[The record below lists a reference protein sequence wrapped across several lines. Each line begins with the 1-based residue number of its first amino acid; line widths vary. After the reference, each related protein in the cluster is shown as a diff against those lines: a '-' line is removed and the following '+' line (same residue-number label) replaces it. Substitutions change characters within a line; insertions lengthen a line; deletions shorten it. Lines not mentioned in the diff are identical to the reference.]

1 MAIPKEKRPYI
12 QRGNQLLREIKTLES
27 KKSLT
32 NEDNRILKHLYK
44 QFNEVFDFVFDKT
57 IKE

>member
-12 QRGNQLLREIKTLES
+12 QRGNQLLREIKSLES

-32 NEDNRILKHLYK
+32 NDDNRILKHLYK
-44 QFNEVFDFVFDKT
+44 QFNEVFDFVFDKN
-57 IKE
+57 

>member
-12 QRGNQLLREIKTLES
+12 QRGNKILKQIRELEN
-27 KKSLT
+27 KESLT

-44 QFNEVFDFVFDKT
+44 QFNEVFDFVFNK
-57 IKE
+57 